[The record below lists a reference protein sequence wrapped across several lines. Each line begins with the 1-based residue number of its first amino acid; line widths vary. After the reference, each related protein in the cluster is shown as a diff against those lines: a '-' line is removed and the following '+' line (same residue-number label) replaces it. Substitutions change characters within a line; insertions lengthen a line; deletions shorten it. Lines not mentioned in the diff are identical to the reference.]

1 MQKKTVTQYAQIL
14 AGLMKGISSAE
25 QDKAIS
31 VYVEYLRTER
41 MTHLLPNIIKMYE
54 AHAEEWSGQTKA
66 LITTARTLEKKELDQ
81 IADVLGKEVAYV
93 SAVDNTLLGGFIAQT
108 KTLHIDA
115 SLKQSL
121 SRLSSHLVS

>member
-14 AGLMKGISSAE
+14 AGLMNRISSAE

-31 VYVEYLRTER
+31 VYIEYLRSER
-41 MTHLLPNIIKMYE
+41 MTHLLPHIIKMYE
-54 AHAEEWSGQTKA
+54 ARAEEWSGQAKA
-66 LITTARTLEKKELDQ
+66 VITTARTLEKKELDH
-81 IADVLGKEVAYV
+81 IVEVLGKDMAYTNV
-93 SAVDNTLLGGFIAQT
+93 IDETLLGGFTAQT